1 MRGST
6 FDRDDRED
14 AELRAGTSAPD
25 AAREAPRRAR
35 RESVKRPG
43 PLALPRGDAREQVR
57 AGRATY
63 DLRGAEVRTLLAA
76 GTFRSVMTRDVER
89 FIYQGDGA
97 AFRRDLR
104 NLEAQGLI
112 ERRIPT
118 GSRARQPEVLSLTR
132 AGRLLLEASRPID
145 QPTQRYYSGVV
156 KPRELSHDAALYRMA
171 QYEREHLEG
180 RGGSVR
186 RVVLDAELKANVY
199 RAWDQA
205 SEGRRDEHTK
215 HVVADSYGLPI
226 VNARIQFPDV
236 RLEVERE
243 DGTSDRIDLEL
254 ATRHYHRAHL
264 QAKAGFK
271 MYVPQGDDL
280 VARIT
285 NV

>member
-1 MRGST
+1 
-6 FDRDDRED
+6 
-14 AELRAGTSAPD
+14 
-25 AAREAPRRAR
+25 
-35 RESVKRPG
+35 
-43 PLALPRGDAREQVR
+43 
-57 AGRATY
+57 
-63 DLRGAEVRTLLAA
+63 
-76 GTFRSVMTRDVER
+76 MTRDVEH
-89 FIYQGDGA
+89 FIYRGDTA

-118 GSRARQPEVLSLTR
+118 GTRARHPEVLSLTPAAR
-132 AGRLLLEASRPID
+132 RLLEESRPID

-171 QYEREHLEG
+171 QHERTEIEA
-180 RGGSVR
+180 RGGRVR

-205 SEGRRDEHTK
+205 SQGTRDDQTK
-215 HVVADSYGLPI
+215 EQVADAYGLPI
-226 VNARIQFPDV
+226 ANGRIQFPDV

-243 DGTSDRIDLEL
+243 DGTTGYVDLEL

-271 MYVPQGDDL
+271 MYVPHGDDL
-280 VARIT
+280 IARIT
-285 NV
+285 DV